1 VPKSGASGAKVMTT
15 RALLR
20 AFQITHRD
28 GVSEDFKIDLDLLR
42 HKDLDPSVRLGAL
55 LAFDALLIGTGINP
69 IAASPGAPLS
79 LDAPTQPWETI
90 VTMIGILLVAISA
103 AITVRAIT
111 IGEEFSD
118 DGIEDDPQAITRRLF
133 AAFCV
138 SVDAQTAL
146 LKHATR
152 YTLAGG
158 AVIALTFAWILAV
171 KIF

>member
-1 VPKSGASGAKVMTT
+1 MST

-28 GVSEDFKIDLDLLR
+28 GVSEAFKVDLDLLR
-42 HKDLDPSVRLGAL
+42 HKDLDLSVRLGAL
-55 LAFDALLIGTGINP
+55 LAFDALLINTGINP
-69 IAASPGAPLS
+69 IAASPGAPIS
-79 LDAPTQPWETI
+79 LDAATMPWETMAT
-90 VTMIGILLVAISA
+90 VIGIVLVAVSA

-111 IGEEFSD
+111 YGEEFSD
-118 DGIEDDPQAITRRLF
+118 DGIEDDPEAITRRLF

-138 SVDAQTAL
+138 SVDAQTIL
-146 LKHATR
+146 LKRATW

-158 AVIALTFAWILAV
+158 AVIGLTFVWILLA

>member
-1 VPKSGASGAKVMTT
+1 MST

-20 AFQITHRD
+20 AFQITHRG
-28 GVSEDFKIDLDLLR
+28 GVSEDFKADLDLLR
-42 HKDLDPSVRLGAL
+42 HKDLDLSVRLGAL
-55 LAFDALLIGTGINP
+55 LAFDALLINTGINP

-79 LDAPTQPWETI
+79 LDAASRPVETI
-90 VTMIGILLVAISA
+90 VTMAGILLVAVSA

-118 DGIEDDPQAITRRLF
+118 EGIENDPAAITRRLF

-138 SVDAQTAL
+138 SVDAQRVL
-146 LKHATR
+146 LDRATR

-158 AVIALTFAWILAV
+158 GVIALTFAWILAE
-171 KIF
+171 KIL

>member
-1 VPKSGASGAKVMTT
+1 MPRLGAKGKPMST

-28 GVSEDFKIDLDLLR
+28 GVTEDFKVDLDLLR
-42 HKDLDPSVRLGAL
+42 HKDLDLSVRLGAL
-55 LAFDALLIGTGINP
+55 LAFDALLINTGINP

-79 LDAPTQPWETI
+79 LDAPTHPWETLAT
-90 VTMIGILLVAISA
+90 VIGIVLVAVSA

-111 IGEEFSD
+111 VGEEFSD
-118 DGIEDDPQAITRRLF
+118 EGIEDDPQAITRRLF

-138 SVDAQTAL
+138 SVDVQTAL
-146 LKHATR
+146 LRRATH

-158 AVIALTFAWILAV
+158 GVVGLTFAWILSGKV
-171 KIF
+171 F

>member
-1 VPKSGASGAKVMTT
+1 MST

-28 GVSEDFKIDLDLLR
+28 GVSEAFKVDLDLLR
-42 HKDLDPSVRLGAL
+42 HKDLDLSVRLGAL
-55 LAFDALLIGTGINP
+55 LAFDALLINTGVNP

-79 LDAPTQPWETI
+79 LDAATMPWETLAT
-90 VTMIGILLVAISA
+90 VAGIMLVAVSA

-111 IGEEFSD
+111 YGEEFSD
-118 DGIEDDPQAITRRLF
+118 EGIEVNPDAITRRLF
-133 AAFCV
+133 VAFCV
-138 SVDAQTAL
+138 SVDAQTVL
-146 LKHATR
+146 LKRATW

-158 AVIALTFAWILAV
+158 GVIGLTFVWILLG

>member
-1 VPKSGASGAKVMTT
+1 MST

-42 HKDLDPSVRLGAL
+42 HKDLDLSIRLGAL
-55 LAFDALLIGTGINP
+55 LAFDALLINTGINP

-79 LDAPTQPWETI
+79 LDAPTMPLETI
-90 VTMIGILLVAISA
+90 VTVIGILLVAVSA

-118 DGIEDDPQAITRRLF
+118 EGIENDPAAITRRLF

-138 SVDAQTAL
+138 SVDAQSAL
-146 LKHATR
+146 LQRATW

-158 AVIALTFAWILAV
+158 GVIALTFVWILV
-171 KIF
+171 CKIF

>member
-1 VPKSGASGAKVMTT
+1 MSRLGTKGKPMST

-28 GVSEDFKIDLDLLR
+28 GVREDFKVDLDLLR
-42 HKDLDPSVRLGAL
+42 HKDLDLSIRLGAL
-55 LAFDALLIGTGINP
+55 LAFDALLINTGINP

-79 LDAPTQPWETI
+79 LDAATHPWETI
-90 VTMIGILLVAISA
+90 ITMVGVLLVAVSA

-118 DGIEDDPQAITRRLF
+118 EGIEDDPQAITRRLF

-138 SVDAQTAL
+138 SVDAQTVL
-146 LKHATR
+146 LKRATGF
-152 YTLAGG
+152 TLAGG
-158 AVIALTFAWILAV
+158 AVIATVFVWILTD
-171 KIF
+171 KIY

>member
-1 VPKSGASGAKVMTT
+1 MST

-42 HKDLDPSVRLGAL
+42 HKDLDLSIRLGAL
-55 LAFDALLIGTGINP
+55 LAFDALLINTGINP

-90 VTMIGILLVAISA
+90 VTMIGILLVAMSA
-103 AITVRAIT
+103 AITVR
-111 IGEEFSD
+111 
-118 DGIEDDPQAITRRLF
+118 AITRRLF

-138 SVDAQTAL
+138 SVDAQAAL
-146 LKHATR
+146 LKRATG

-158 AVIALTFAWILAV
+158 AVIGATFMWILAA

>member
-1 VPKSGASGAKVMTT
+1 MST

-28 GVSEDFKIDLDLLR
+28 GVSEAFKVDLDLLR
-42 HKDLDPSVRLGAL
+42 HKDLDLSVRLGAL

-69 IAASPGAPLS
+69 ISASPGAPLS
-79 LDAPTQPWETI
+79 LDAATQPWETI
-90 VTMIGILLVAISA
+90 VVLAGILLVAVSA

-118 DGIEDDPQAITRRLF
+118 EGIEDDPGAITRRLF

-138 SVDAQTAL
+138 SVDAQHVL
-146 LKHATR
+146 LNRATR

-158 AVIALTFAWILAV
+158 AVIALTFIWILAD
-171 KIF
+171 KIL

>member
-1 VPKSGASGAKVMTT
+1 MLRLGAKSGKVMSM

-20 AFQITHRD
+20 AFQVTHRD
-28 GVSEDFKIDLDLLR
+28 GVSEAFKVDLDLLR
-42 HKDLDPSVRLGAL
+42 HKDLDLSVRLGAL

-79 LDAPTQPWETI
+79 LDASTQPWETI
-90 VTMIGILLVAISA
+90 VTMLGIVLVALSA

-118 DGIEDDPQAITRRLF
+118 EGIEDDPQAITRRLF

-138 SVDAQTAL
+138 SVDGQTVL
-146 LKHATR
+146 LRRATAF
-152 YTLAGG
+152 TLAGG
-158 AVIALTFAWILAV
+158 AVIALTFVWILAT